1 MIMTRIYER
10 YFAKQIYIA
19 ALFILLA
26 FVGLFSFFDLLSAIS
41 EIGRGHYSLTI
52 ALAYALLQAPTH
64 FYEILPLAALIGSI
78 YVFAQLANH
87 SEFTILRIGG
97 LSTVK
102 ALYSLLK
109 IGLPLVIATYLIGEL
124 LGPYAAQL
132 AERVRLQALEQNI
145 SSSFRS
151 GIWVKDKMTHSGLGS
166 RFVNARTLETN
177 GNVNGIDIF
186 EFDPEFRLQTII
198 QANTAIYRNN
208 GKWLLQHVTQTNFY
222 TLENN
227 NALLPTHQTK
237 LQHLPQLEINSELT
251 PQILAVFLVSPDRM
265 ALIDLF
271 FYVRHL
277 NKNKQDSQRYSI
289 ALWKKFVYPL
299 TIFVMMA
306 LALPF
311 AYLHARGGGIGLKIF
326 GGIMLGMSFQLV
338 NSLFGHVGQ
347 LNNWSAPLTAFLP
360 TLLYLSLAAI
370 ALYWVGR
377 H

>member
-1 MIMTRIYER
+1 MTRIYER

-26 FVGLFSFFDLLSAIS
+26 FVGLFSFFDLLGAIS

-145 SSSFRS
+145 SSNFRS
-151 GIWVKDKMTHSGLGS
+151 GIWVKDKITHSGRGS
-166 RFVNARTLETN
+166 RFVNARSLETN

-208 GKWLLQHVTQTNFY
+208 GKWLLQHVTQTDFY
-222 TLENN
+222 TLDNN
-227 NALLPTHQTK
+227 SVLLPSHQTK
-237 LQHLPQLEINSELT
+237 LRHLPQLEINSELT

-271 FYVRHL
+271 FYVSHL

-289 ALWKKFVYPL
+289 ALWKKLVYPL

-347 LNNWSAPLTAFLP
+347 LNDWSAPLTAFLP

>member
-1 MIMTRIYER
+1 MTITRIYER
-10 YFAKQIYIA
+10 YFAKQIYIS

-26 FVGLFSFFDLLSAIS
+26 FVGLFSFFDLLGAIS

-52 ALAYALLQAPTH
+52 AIAYALLQAPTH

-97 LSTVK
+97 LSTTK
-102 ALYSLLK
+102 ALRSLLK
-109 IGLPLVIATYLIGEL
+109 IGLPLVIVTYLIGEL

-145 SSSFRS
+145 SSHFRS
-151 GIWVKDKMTHSGLGS
+151 GIWVKDKITHSGHGS
-166 RFVNARTLETN
+166 RFVNARSLGTN

-198 QANTAIYRNN
+198 QANVAIYRNN
-208 GKWLLQHVTQTNFY
+208 GKWLLQQVTQTDFY
-222 TLENN
+222 ALENN

-265 ALIDLF
+265 ALVDLF

-289 ALWKKFVYPL
+289 ALWKKLVYPL

-311 AYLHARGGGIGLKIF
+311 AYLHGRAGGIGLKIF

-347 LNNWSAPLTAFLP
+347 LNAWSAPLTALLP
-360 TLLYLSLAAI
+360 TLLYLSLAAT

>member
-26 FVGLFSFFDLLSAIS
+26 FVGLFSFFDLLGAVS

-52 ALAYALLQAPTH
+52 AVAYALLQAPTH

-78 YVFAQLANH
+78 YVFAQLAHH

-97 LSTVK
+97 LSTAK
-102 ALYSLLK
+102 ALRSLLK
-109 IGLPLVIATYLIGEL
+109 IGLPLVITTYLIGEL

-132 AERVRLQALEQNI
+132 AERVRLQALEQSI
-145 SSSFRS
+145 SSNFRS
-151 GIWVKDKMTHSGLGS
+151 GIWVKDKITNSGHGS
-166 RFVNARTLETN
+166 RFVNARSLETN

-186 EFDPEFRLQTII
+186 EFDSEFRLQKII
-198 QANTAIYRNN
+198 QANTAIYQNS
-208 GKWLLQHVTQTNFY
+208 GKWVLKQVTQTDFHNLGKDN
-222 TLENN
+222 T
-227 NALLPTHQTK
+227 LLPTHQTK
-237 LQHLPQLEINSELT
+237 LQRLPQLEINSELT

-265 ALIDLF
+265 ALVDLF

-289 ALWKKFVYPL
+289 ALWKKLVYPL

-311 AYLHARGGGIGLKIF
+311 AYLHARGGSIGIKIF

-338 NSLFGHVGQ
+338 NSLFGHIGQ
-347 LNNWSAPLTAFLP
+347 LNDWSAPLTALLP
-360 TLLYLSLAAI
+360 TLLYLSLAVI